1 MGSNPVHPTQTHA
14 VSECPPVPCAPIQ
27 MDRVPRVSVAYF
39 GDGASSEGDAHAAF
53 NFAAVLGAPTLFV
66 CRNNGY
72 AISTPAHE
80 QYRGALGKGAG
91 GVTWLRVHGRGASW
105 ELRGRRLTERR
116 AQRGS
121 LGRSPE
127 ATMLLPT
134 VLLCSVCT
142 PRSRSTPTTSTQT
155 TSRPR

>member
-1 MGSNPVHPTQTHA
+1 MYSAHMASAAELRAVLLGPSFVPPTKRSLITA
-14 VSECPPVPCAPIQ
+14 CPPFAPSLQ

-80 QYRGALGKGAG
+80 QYRGACWAG
-91 GVTWLRVHGRGASW
+91 GQRLSEAAAARAKARGP
-105 ELRGRRLTERR
+105 
-116 AQRGS
+116 
-121 LGRSPE
+121 LGVAGQKVDQGE
-127 ATMLLPT
+127 GHNAEGWTAH
-134 VLLCSVCT
+134 LCTSQHIAPMT
-142 PRSRSTPTTSTQT
+142 P
-155 TSRPR
+155 